1 MDLGHTSIV
10 DILIQNGAEV
20 DSVDS
25 IGQTPLLVGCEY
37 GKLGFKI
44 NFSFRPK
51 LSFFENFRYESQST
65 GP

>member
-1 MDLGHTSIV
+1 MNLGNTPIV

-25 IGQTPLLVGCEY
+25 IGQTPLLLGCEY
-37 GKLGFKI
+37 GKFGLEI

-51 LSFFENFRYESQST
+51 F
-65 GP
+65 